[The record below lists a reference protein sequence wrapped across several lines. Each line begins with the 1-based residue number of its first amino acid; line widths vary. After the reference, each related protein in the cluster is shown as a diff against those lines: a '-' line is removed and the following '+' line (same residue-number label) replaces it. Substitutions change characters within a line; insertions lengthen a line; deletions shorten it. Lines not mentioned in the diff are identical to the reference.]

1 MPRMSKADAAVSLDE
16 PEIEGRYAELGEYTV
31 AFETHKA
38 DMDPAPLFRGLPDDR
53 CQCPHWGVVLAGRI
67 IFRYADH
74 DEVFTAGDAYY
85 GAPGH
90 LPLLFAGTELVE
102 FSPTGPL
109 TEAMGVIG
117 KNLEAARAAAWRA
130 VPDMRC
136 RARSGRHA
144 SSREDDPFPGDRG
157 RARGAVRART
167 CSST

>member
-38 DMDPAPLFRGLPDDR
+38 DVDPAPFFQGLPDDR
-53 CQCPHWGVVLAGRI
+53 CQCPHWGVVQAGRI

-90 LPLLFAGTELVE
+90 LPLLFGGTELVE

-109 TEAMGVIG
+109 NETMDVIG
-117 KNLEAARAAAWRA
+117 KNLDAARAAGL
-130 VPDMRC
+130 M
-136 RARSGRHA
+136 G
-144 SSREDDPFPGDRG
+144 
-157 RARGAVRART
+157 GA
-167 CSST
+167 